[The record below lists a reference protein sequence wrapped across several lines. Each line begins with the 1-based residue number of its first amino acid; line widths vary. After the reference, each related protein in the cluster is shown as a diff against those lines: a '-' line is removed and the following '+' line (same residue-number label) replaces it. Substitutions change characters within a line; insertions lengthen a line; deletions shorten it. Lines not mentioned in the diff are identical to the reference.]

1 MASFRFVHTADLHL
15 DSPLKSLALRDP
27 ELAAIVGNATRQALV
42 RIVDLCIDE
51 HVDALLIAGDL
62 YDGDQTS
69 MKTALFLA
77 EQFARLDAAGIR
89 TFAIRGNHD
98 NLSRITRELVLPES
112 VTVFDGRARTVML
125 TRGDGEPQVAVHGLS
140 FTDAQAPESLLPKY
154 KQPVAGAINIGL
166 MHTSLGGA
174 PGHDPYAPCAVAD
187 LDAHGFAYWAL
198 GHIHRRAEHRGA
210 ATIVMPGMPQG
221 RDINEDGPKTVSLV
235 EIAENGA
242 VTIEERNT
250 AVAQFHRL
258 EVDATATEDW
268 PDLVRRAERALADVR
283 ARIRAD
289 HGVLRVAVT
298 GSTSLAWRVRRDADL
313 LKTQLQLQG
322 AQVGRLWIESLD
334 VLCSSP
340 RASAGDGTPV
350 GELHALLTERILPS
364 EGFVEEARAT
374 AAQLMAQLP
383 PECRAAFG
391 ETAEEQAT
399 VLARLAAEGVE
410 DVVAALHGHPA
421 AEATS

>member
-27 ELAAIVGNATRQALV
+27 ELAAVVGNATRQAMV

-89 TFAIRGNHD
+89 TFVIRGNHD

-112 VTVFDGRARTVML
+112 VTVFRGVAATVML
-125 TRGDGEPQVAVHGLS
+125 RRDDGSPPIAVHGLS
-140 FTDAQAPESLLPKY
+140 FTDAQAPGSLLPKY
-154 KQPVAGAINIGL
+154 RQPVAGAINIGL

-198 GHIHRRAEHRGA
+198 GHIHRRAEYKGA

-221 RDINEDGPKTVSLV
+221 RDINEEGPKTVSLV
-235 EIAENGA
+235 EISGDGA
-242 VTIEERNT
+242 VTVEERNT
-250 AVAQFHRL
+250 AVAQFRRL
-258 EVDATATEDW
+258 EVDVSGTDEWAE
-268 PDLVRRAERALADVR
+268 LVRRAERALSDVR
-283 ARIRAD
+283 GAIRAD
-289 HGVLRVAVT
+289 HGVLRIAVT
-298 GSTSLAWRVRRDADL
+298 GNTPLAWRVRRDADL

-322 AQVGRLWIESLD
+322 AQVGRLWIESLE
-334 VLCSSP
+334 VHCHSP

-350 GELHALLTERILPS
+350 GELHALLTDRILPS

-374 AAQLMAQLP
+374 VAQLMAQLP
-383 PECRAAFG
+383 AESRGAFG
-391 ETAEEQAT
+391 DTAEEQAI

-410 DVVAALHGHPA
+410 DVIAALHGHPA
-421 AEATS
+421 AEVSS